1 MKKYFIKK
9 GDIEMKL
16 SMLKPGER
24 GKIIK
29 IGTLGLSKRRLM
41 DMGVL
46 PGEIITIEKIAPL
59 GDPIEISVKNY
70 FLSIRKKEAM
80 EIDVEVLR

>member
-1 MKKYFIKK
+1 
-9 GDIEMKL
+9 MKL
-16 SMLKPGER
+16 SMLKPGEK

-46 PGEIITIEKIAPL
+46 PGEIITIEKVAPL

-70 FLSIRKKEAM
+70 FLSIRKKEAT

>member
-1 MKKYFIKK
+1 
-9 GDIEMKL
+9 MKL
-16 SMLKPGER
+16 SMLKPGEK

-46 PGEIITIEKIAPL
+46 PGEIITIEKVAPL

-70 FLSIRKKEAM
+70 FLSIRKKEAT
-80 EIDVEVLR
+80 EIDVEVLRWAIKKKF